1 MNTDPVVRQ
10 GERLTDLPN
19 EGASPGGAA
28 GVGGAGVVGGA
39 AGAGGAPLELIAA
52 SLRRERRRTGLSLT
66 EVARRAGIAKS
77 TLSQLE
83 SGTGNPSLETLWA
96 ICVALDAPFSR
107 LLDPPRPHVQ
117 VIRAGEGPTVA
128 AADANYQA
136 TLLAAC
142 PPGARRDVYRI
153 AAEPGHPRVSAAHM
167 AGVIEHVVL
176 SAGRALVGVAG
187 EPVEL
192 GPGDYIC
199 YPADL
204 PHVFEAL
211 VTGDARRAGLR
222 AHLTGRSAVGLHDRG
237 STLAKYGPILTH
249 DHELGLG
256 GDLGDE
262 GG

>member
-10 GERLTDLPN
+10 SER
-19 EGASPGGAA
+19 SA
-28 GVGGAGVVGGA
+28 GTSNPA
-39 AGAGGAPLELIAA
+39 APLELIAA
-52 SLRRERRRTGLSLT
+52 SLRRERRRTGLSMT

-96 ICVALDAPFSR
+96 ICVALDEPFSR
-107 LLDPPRPHVQ
+107 LLDPPRPQTQ
-117 VIRAGEGPTVA
+117 VIRADEGPTVSA
-128 AADANYQA
+128 AHANYQA

-153 AAEPGHPRVSAAHM
+153 AAEPGQARLSQAHM
-167 AGVIEHVVL
+167 MGVVEHVVL

-192 GPGDYIC
+192 GAGDYVC

-204 PHVFEAL
+204 AHVFEAL
-211 VTGDARRAGLR
+211 APG
-222 AHLTGRSAVGLHDRG
+222 
-237 STLAKYGPILTH
+237 TLAVLVSEHT
-249 DHELGLG
+249 
-256 GDLGDE
+256 
-262 GG
+262 

>member
-1 MNTDPVVRQ
+1 MNTDPAVRQ
-10 GERLTDLPN
+10 SEHMTDVPN
-19 EGASPGGAA
+19 GGAPGAPGAPGASA
-28 GVGGAGVVGGA
+28 GP
-39 AGAGGAPLELIAA
+39 PLELIAA

-107 LLDPPRPHVQ
+107 LLDPPRPHIQ
-117 VIRAGEGPTVA
+117 VIRADEGPTVSA
-128 AADANYQA
+128 AHANYQA

-153 AAEPGHPRVSAAHM
+153 AAEPGHPRESQAHM
-167 AGVIEHVVL
+167 AGVVEHVVL
-176 SAGRALVGVAG
+176 SSGRALVGVAG

-211 VTGDARRAGLR
+211 
-222 AHLTGRSAVGLHDRG
+222 SPE
-237 STLAKYGPILTH
+237 TLAVLVSEHT
-249 DHELGLG
+249 
-256 GDLGDE
+256 
-262 GG
+262 

>member
-1 MNTDPVVRQ
+1 MNTDPGVRQ
-10 GERLTDLPN
+10 SERMDDMPN
-19 EGASPGGAA
+19 YASGDAK
-28 GVGGAGVVGGA
+28 
-39 AGAGGAPLELIAA
+39 GAPLELIAA

-96 ICVALDAPFSR
+96 ICVALDVPFSR
-107 LLDPPRPHVQ
+107 LLDPPRPQTQ
-117 VIRAGEGPTVA
+117 VIRADEGPTVSA
-128 AADANYQA
+128 AHANYQA

-153 AAEPGHPRVSAAHM
+153 AAEPGHPRSSDPHM
-167 AGVIEHVVL
+167 PGVIEHVVL
-176 SAGRALVGVAG
+176 GSGRALVGVAG
-187 EPVEL
+187 QPAEL

-211 VTGDARRAGLR
+211 SPGTF
-222 AHLTGRSAVGLHDRG
+222 AVLVSEH
-237 STLAKYGPILTH
+237 T
-249 DHELGLG
+249 
-256 GDLGDE
+256 
-262 GG
+262 

>member
-1 MNTDPVVRQ
+1 MNSEPDVRQ
-10 GERLTDLPN
+10 SEQSDHLPN
-19 EGASPGGAA
+19 RNGGEVPDGTAGAA
-28 GVGGAGVVGGA
+28 GIGAGP
-39 AGAGGAPLELIAA
+39 AGGAPLEVIAA

-107 LLDPPRPHVQ
+107 LLDPPRPQVQ
-117 VIRAGEGPTVA
+117 VIRADEGPTVA
-128 AADANYQA
+128 AARADYQA
-136 TLLAAC
+136 TLLSAC

-153 AAEPGHPRVSAAHM
+153 AAEPGHARASDPHM
-167 AGVIEHVVL
+167 PGVLEHVML

-199 YPADL
+199 YPGDI

-211 VTGDARRAGLR
+211 APG
-222 AHLTGRSAVGLHDRG
+222 
-237 STLAKYGPILTH
+237 TLAVLVSEHT
-249 DHELGLG
+249 
-256 GDLGDE
+256 
-262 GG
+262 